1 WNIDEGV
8 SYPFLRWQ
16 ADEGQVRVPDVVGA
30 AVGDAEAA
38 LAAAGLSAHIETRY
52 SDTLPA
58 GTVLASQPAADHLAD
73 PAERVTLLVS
83 RGADPLEIGT
93 IGALQMIAF
102 QDGYALDDTYVLT
115 ADLPA
120 YETSGWNGGEGFKP
134 IAGFFGTL
142 DGQGHAIRG
151 LWINRAEPYVGLFG
165 WIGRG
170 GTVTRLGIEG
180 GKVSNTVGVDDWTG
194 ALVGHLSGQV
204 SRCGAVTEVFN
215 GDAAGGLAGGV
226 YGGTLSESYAVCN
239 VFGRYRVGGLAGWV
253 QAGGEIRDCY
263 AGGTVRLLD
272 NSDWGSAGGL
282 VGRSDGSTLERCYAA
297 GRVFGSSAG
306 AGGLVGLA
314 SGATDSFWDIDTS
327 GQAASAAGT
336 GLDTDQMKQQ
346 SSFAAWDFA
355 TVWDIVEGASY
366 PFLRWQ
372 SGLGQS
378 LVPDVAG
385 MHFTDAITAL
395 NAAGFGYA
403 VQPSYNESVPAE
415 YVIEPVPQSGFFLT
429 PGFFSPVTLI
439 VSRGAVPHE
448 IYSIYELQLIGKNP
462 EFSLDDV
469 YRIAG
474 DIDASET
481 AIWNGG
487 AGFEPIIGF
496 TGKIMG
502 DGHTISDLT
511 INRPGEDYTAL
522 FGMISTGAVIENLT
536 LENLFVSGGDE
547 VGGLVAF
554 GAGATLTNCAAEGT
568 VNGEY

>member
-1 WNIDEGV
+1 
-8 SYPFLRWQ
+8 
-16 ADEGQVRVPDVVGA
+16 
-30 AVGDAEAA
+30 
-38 LAAAGLSAHIETRY
+38 
-52 SDTLPA
+52 
-58 GTVLASQPAADHLAD
+58 
-73 PAERVTLLVS
+73 
-83 RGADPLEIGT
+83 
-93 IGALQMIAF
+93 M
-102 QDGYALDDTYVLT
+102 
-115 ADLPA
+115 
-120 YETSGWNGGEGFKP
+120 
-134 IAGFFGTL
+134 
-142 DGQGHAIRG
+142 
-151 LWINRAEPYVGLFG
+151 
-165 WIGRG
+165 
-170 GTVTRLGIEG
+170 
-180 GKVSNTVGVDDWTG
+180 
-194 ALVGHLSGQV
+194 
-204 SRCGAVTEVFN
+204 
-215 GDAAGGLAGGV
+215 
-226 YGGTLSESYAVCN
+226 
-239 VFGRYRVGGLAGWV
+239 
-253 QAGGEIRDCY
+253 
-263 AGGTVRLLD
+263 LD

-568 VNGEY
+568 VNGEYYTGGLAGSLYDCAVDSCAFLGQVQGQYVTGGLAGEIYNSVISNSHALTTLFSPEGYAGGLIGSVNGGSVDSSWAGGVVSGGLTDTGGLVGYAYSTTLSRNFASARVIGDSEVGGLAGYALQSTISSCYVVGPVSATDTVAGLIGACNSTDISAVYAAAPVSGTLNVGGLVAGDYGGNTAAAAFWDIDVSGLSSSALGAGLSSAAMKQQDSFAGFDFDAIWDIEENQSR